1 MLPLQ
6 VFTHQVDFFHPLFP
20 RRFKLSQTKHRSNS
34 EHQKTRLM
42 SKKGT
47 IPGSDSVLLIDNP
60 PSIIT
65 VITIMRL
72 SDISHMSN
80 AHHTSYMKRLI
91 YSYYLTVPCGAWVM
105 LSHSYNHI
113 HQNGYV
119 YPIKLDTGPWNILK
133 PEFPRLF
140 PRQGSLLQLHGC
152 SGSSMCS
159 GRGIVNI
166 SLTERTGIPLAQASD
181 T

>member
-80 AHHTSYMKRLI
+80 AHHTSYMNTTYLFKYYILSNSALWCLGNAFPLI
-91 YSYYLTVPCGAWVM
+91 
-105 LSHSYNHI
+105 
-113 HQNGYV
+113 
-119 YPIKLDTGPWNILK
+119 
-133 PEFPRLF
+133 
-140 PRQGSLLQLHGC
+140 
-152 SGSSMCS
+152 
-159 GRGIVNI
+159 
-166 SLTERTGIPLAQASD
+166 
-181 T
+181 